1 MKITTI
7 AGGIAASALAA
18 YTFPTSAADVAGIME
33 EVVVTSS
40 RVPTPLRQI
49 GTSVSVINQTDIE
62 RLGYDALYN
71 VLRTQPGVQV
81 SNQGGPGSITSLR
94 IRGEENYRTGFYLD
108 GIDISDTS
116 SPQTTTRVEHIM
128 SSSVQRVEILRGP
141 QGLMYGSDA
150 GGVVTIT
157 TIAPSEGLNG
167 SISAEGGR
175 YDTRQYAANVNG
187 GNGTLDFSLSGSD
200 YDSDLYNARTT
211 DTDLR
216 DDDGYENTTLHGR
229 LGWNITDDL
238 RLSFVGRDVDADA
251 HYDGCYTVTDFS
263 SSNACSDEFEQESW
277 RAAANYN
284 TERFTHEVFY
294 TSNETRRK
302 NYTEGQFSFGLGGE
316 LERTGYIGSFNSSD
330 ALKLVYGVDLL
341 SESTDDSSVDDR
353 DQESAYAEYQG
364 GFRDSIY
371 VTAGVRYDD
380 NDDFGSTTT
389 YRLSGAYL
397 VPVADGEMK
406 FRASYG
412 TGFRFPSLF
421 EIANNGFSF
430 TPVPEL
436 SEEESE
442 GYDLAVSWTDN
453 ASVYVEAVYFDQTI
467 SDEIFYDNASF
478 VYLQKTGDTQSEGV
492 ELYGRW
498 NVLDALSI
506 DGNYTYTDSQDI
518 NGDPRARRPEHMAN
532 LGLTFVTL
540 SDKLSLGLHARLSQ
554 DAIDVDGSQLDDYE
568 VLDFTAR
575 LQLLHGLE
583 VFGRVENL
591 TDEDYQEV
599 PTYYTSGAAGYLGV
613 KYSF

>member
-1 MKITTI
+1 MKIKTVI
-7 AGGIAASALAA
+7 GGIAASALVAH
-18 YTFPTSAADVAGIME
+18 TFPTSAAGIAGIME

-49 GTSVSVINQTDIE
+49 GTSVSVINQADIE

-94 IRGEENYRTGFYLD
+94 IRGEENYRTRFYLD

-150 GGVVTIT
+150 GGVVNIS
-157 TIAPSEGLNG
+157 TIAPSEGFNG

-175 YDTRQYAANVNG
+175 YDTQQYAANING
-187 GNGTLDFSLSGSD
+187 GNDTLDFSLSASD

-211 DTDLR
+211 DTDLQ

-229 LGWNITDDL
+229 VGWNVTDAL
-238 RLSFVGRDVDADA
+238 RVSFVGRDVDADS
-251 HYDGCYTVTDFS
+251 HYDGCFTVSDFS
-263 SSNACSDEFEQESW
+263 PSNACSDEFDQESW

-294 TSNETRRK
+294 SNNETKRK

-316 LERTGYIGSFNSSD
+316 LERTGYIGSFEGGD

-364 GFRDSIY
+364 GFNDSFYI
-371 VTAGVRYDD
+371 TAGARYDD

-421 EIANNGFSF
+421 EIASNRFAF
-430 TPVPEL
+430 VPVPEL
-436 SEEESE
+436 SEEESD

-467 SDEIFYDNASF
+467 SDEIFYDNTNFA
-478 VYLQKTGDTQSEGV
+478 YLQETGDTQSEGV

-498 NVLDALSI
+498 NVMEALSL

-518 NGDPRARRPEHMAN
+518 NGDQRARRPEHMAN
-532 LGLTFVTL
+532 LGLTFTTL

-568 VLDFTAR
+568 VLDFVAR
-575 LQLLHGLE
+575 MQVMQGLE

-599 PTYYTSGAAGYLGV
+599 PTYYTSGAAGYLGM